1 MSCSAGFQII
11 YILPLG
17 ISAVPRDF
25 ALYIFRFHPVVLADQ
40 RVFLLLHAVQP
51 GGYRIQQTLTD
62 EPSHQQRGV
71 LLIPSVSRISRF

>member
-51 GGYRIQQTLTD
+51 GGYGSNR
-62 EPSHQQRGV
+62 PSRMSHRTSNAV